1 MEKIALRPRE
11 TQFVALALDLLPRPQ
26 GRFAHLSAV
35 WLSTHRGPSQIF
47 HPKRRSTTRTSFNRH
62 WEVSNIDQRVI
73 MPSRHSAVITAPCRH
88 SSVTQSSVA
97 PPPDLTGSIYAGS
110 PWRHGLV
117 VPNASRAWRSSASQ
131 SRSARSLPRGKNNGR
146 DVRSTCTVRCRIN
159 CKGVSLAAV
168 RGTCASHLCFRK
180 SSKWRRRR
188 YSSKDGNQ
196 GEA

>member
-1 MEKIALRPRE
+1 MRIYQLFGCRLIA
-11 TQFVALALDLLPRPQ
+11 
-26 GRFAHLSAV
+26 S
-35 WLSTHRGPSQIF
+35 PSQIF
-47 HPKRRSTTRTSFNRH
+47 HPKRRSTTRTSFNKH
-62 WEVSNIDQRVI
+62 CEVSNIDQPVI
-73 MPSRHSAVITAPCRH
+73 MPSRHSALITAPCQH

-97 PPPDLTGSIYAGS
+97 LPPDLTGSIYSGS

-117 VPNASRAWRSSASQ
+117 VPKCRSRMEIQRFTVPLGTIPAPSQ
-131 SRSARSLPRGKNNGR
+131 KIMVATSDRPADALR
-146 DVRSTCTVRCRIN
+146 D
-159 CKGVSLAAV
+159 KLQGVSLAAV